1 LAVRLGG
8 RAAELVAF
16 GRGLHRGAS
25 DLASATDLAT
35 KMVREYGLSPDVGPV
50 GYPAGGP
57 LFLGHGALPAQN
69 RSYSEATQHM
79 IDREVARL
87 LREAEERASTLLDE
101 HRAELD
107 RLTELLLEQET
118 VDGAAV
124 YDLVGRPMPG
134 GSPLVL
140 TASPDGRDTADVG

>member
-1 LAVRLGG
+1 M
-8 RAAELVAF
+8 F
-16 GRGLHRGAS
+16 GEGSTGAAS

-35 KMVREYGLSPDVGPV
+35 KMVREYGLSPDIGPID
-50 GYPAGGP
+50 YPAGGP
-57 LFLGHGALPAQN
+57 MFLEDGALPVQH

-87 LREAEERASTLLDE
+87 LREAEERACTLLDE

-118 VDGAAV
+118 VDGVAV
-124 YDLVGRPMPG
+124 YELVGRPMPG
-134 GSPLVL
+134 GSPQVL
-140 TASPDGRDTADVG
+140 TASPDGRETADVG